1 MRCIACSR
9 YLIKSA
15 SPSMVIGPVCLR
27 KAMPQPKRQPK
38 GEGKAVP
45 VLPGQLKLELGEGLV
60 NV

>member
-1 MRCIACSR
+1 MRCISCQR

-38 GEGKAVP
+38 GRGHAP
-45 VLPGQLKLELGEGLV
+45 LVLPGQMRLELED
-60 NV
+60 NPA